1 MLCTEDGYLFLS
13 SWRQISIPFITLSVS
28 SCSPA
33 APANPFVRKEVIL
46 RHWIMQQLRRGQ
58 IVSLWEI
65 RNGQIFVGSR
75 LCTVCCCKGFALVH
89 PAERAL
95 ISDTLWSYQSNILSK
110 IFKNLQ
116 NLNDVI
122 SNCQAYCISR
132 STIRTSKLNI
142 ILDELPVW
150 CTQSWVPFL
159 CDLNTLVHE
168 ATGYRRISIK

>member
-46 RHWIMQQLRRGQ
+46 RHWLMQQLRRGQ

-65 RNGQIFVGSR
+65 RNSQIFVGSR
-75 LCTVCCCKGFALVH
+75 LCTVCCCQHFALVH
-89 PAERAL
+89 PAERAI

-110 IFKNLQ
+110 IFQKTYN
-116 NLNDVI
+116 NLNGVI
-122 SNCQAYCISR
+122 R
-132 STIRTSKLNI
+132 SFSGLLHLKVHNMHFQTERHSGWVACLMHL
-142 ILDELPVW
+142 ILGPFSGWPEH
-150 CTQSWVPFL
+150 TGSWS
-159 CDLNTLVHE
+159 
-168 ATGYRRISIK
+168 YRL